1 MKKLLIAA
9 AAMSVVAGAQAQSTV
24 TISGAMEVG
33 AYNAIGQNT
42 KTSLGQL
49 GGSRSFIRFAA
60 TEDLGGGLKAGA
72 MAEARFNP
80 ATGAQEY
87 TNLFEQAKVFVSSAT
102 LGTVAAG
109 KYTTTLGVA
118 QGWVRPLGDDGAL
131 NADAAAA
138 NSRQAG
144 QISWTSPT
152 WNGVTLEV
160 VQAYKNNNVIDGA
173 NQGSAGNTGLLVAA
187 TAAIPT
193 ENMKQYTATYVNGP
207 LQAFYGYSNGFQTIA
222 SAGAAISG
230 AYDNAQYGVAYDF
243 GMVKLMA
250 SQQSED
256 TSATA
261 TKKTTSL
268 AAEVPFGKYTFGIAN
283 RSNDVTD
290 ETRTSVNA
298 QYAFS
303 KRTKLM
309 AQYTE
314 NKKNA
319 TATSNGSGTYFG
331 VHHNF

>member
-1 MKKLLIAA
+1 MKKLLIAV

-33 AYNAIGQNT
+33 TYNAIGQNT

-80 ATGAQEY
+80 ASGAQEY
-87 TNLFEQAKVFVSSAT
+87 TNLFEQTKVFVSSAT
-102 LGTVAAG
+102 LGTLAAG

-118 QGWVRPLGDDGAL
+118 QGWVRPLGDDGEL
-131 NADAAAA
+131 KADAAAA

-144 QISWTSPT
+144 QISLTSPT
-152 WNGVTLEV
+152 WNGITVEAVT
-160 VQAYKNNNVIDGA
+160 AYKGNNVIDSA

-193 ENMKQYTATYVNGP
+193 EDMTQYTVTYVNGP
-207 LQAFYGYSNGFQTIA
+207 LQAFYGYTNGFKT
-222 SAGAAISG
+222 SATAGGAVSG
-230 AYDNAQYGVAYDF
+230 GYDNAQYGVAYNF

-250 SQQSED
+250 SQQDED
-256 TSATA
+256 TATVP
-261 TKKTTSL
+261 KKTTAL
-268 AAEVPFGKYTFGIAN
+268 GAEVPFGKYTFGVAY

-290 ETRTSVNA
+290 ETRTSINA

-309 AQYTE
+309 AQYAE

-319 TATSNGSGTYFG
+319 TATSNGSGAYFG

>member
-1 MKKLLIAA
+1 
-9 AAMSVVAGAQAQSTV
+9 
-24 TISGAMEVG
+24 MEVG

-49 GGSRSFIRFAA
+49 AGSRSFITFAA

-72 MAEARFNP
+72 MAQARFNP
-80 ATGAQEY
+80 STGAQEY
-87 TNLFEQAKVFVSSAT
+87 TNLFEQSKVFVSSAT
-102 LGTVAAG
+102 LGTLAAG
-109 KYTTTLGVA
+109 KWTTTLGAV

-131 NADAAAA
+131 NADAANLNA
-138 NSRQAG
+138 RHAG
-144 QISWTSPT
+144 QIAWTSPT
-152 WNGVTLEV
+152 WNGITVEA
-160 VQAYKNNNVIDGA
+160 VQAYKNNNVVDDVNQAAA
-173 NQGSAGNTGLLVAA
+173 NNIGMLADVTN
-187 TAAIPT
+187 AIPT
-193 ENMKQYTATYVNGP
+193 KDLKQYTVTYVNGP
-207 LQAFYGYSNGFQTIA
+207 LQAFYGYTKGFQTTA
-222 SAGAAISG
+222 TAGAAVSG
-230 AYDNAQYGVAYDF
+230 GYDNAQYGVAYDF

-250 SQQSED
+250 SQQDED

-268 AAEVPFGKYTFGIAN
+268 AAEVPFGKYTFGVAY

-290 ETRTSVNA
+290 ETRTSINA

-309 AQYTE
+309 AQYAE

-319 TATSNGSGTYFG
+319 TATSNGSGAYFG